1 MRMSTTRS
9 TVILR
14 RAIELEL
21 GFCICV
27 NHAFGAPMLQRF
39 FAIISRLGD
48 GVFWYSL
55 MLILPLVYGARAI
68 PVSLLMML
76 TGIVNLVIYK
86 LIKRTTERER
96 PCSVNA
102 RIHLGTAPLDHYSF
116 PSGHTLHAV
125 AFTIIAC
132 FFFPALGWVLIPFA
146 CLVAASRVILG
157 LHFPTDV
164 AAGALIGTLIAGV
177 GLYLI

>member
-1 MRMSTTRS
+1 MSTTRS
-9 TVILR
+9 TIFLR

-21 GFCICV
+21 GFCVSV
-27 NHAFGAPMLQRF
+27 NHAFGAPLIQRF

-55 MLILPLVYGARAI
+55 MLLLPLIYGTHAI
-68 PVSLLMML
+68 PVSVLMMG
-76 TGIVNLVIYK
+76 TGVVNLVIYK

-96 PCSVNA
+96 PCSVNTQI
-102 RIHLGTAPLDHYSF
+102 RLGTAPLDHYSF

-132 FFFPALGWVLIPFA
+132 VFFPALGWLLIPFA
-146 CLVAASRVILG
+146 CLVAASRIILG

-164 AAGALIGTLIAGV
+164 AAGALIGTLIASV
-177 GLYLI
+177 GLSLF